1 MRRAARE
8 QNEIE
13 LAELAVLQ
21 LNARQ
26 QRRRQKAQS
35 VPKTHIGERQVPDEM
50 AQLAKQLRATDIV
63 DRRLRAER
71 VKINRVAAR
80 EQLRREQ
87 QVVEETR

>member
-26 QRRRQKAQS
+26 QRRQKAQS

-50 AQLAKQLRATDIV
+50 AQLTKQLRATDIV

>member
-26 QRRRQKAQS
+26 QRRQKAQS